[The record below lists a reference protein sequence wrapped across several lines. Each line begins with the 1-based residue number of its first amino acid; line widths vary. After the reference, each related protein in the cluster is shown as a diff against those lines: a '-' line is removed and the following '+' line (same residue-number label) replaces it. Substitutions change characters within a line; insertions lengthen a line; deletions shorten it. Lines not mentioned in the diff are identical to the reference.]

1 MFPNLRLEAPNFD
14 RIRQIVTGV
23 DWGWWPDPWACNRV
37 GYDAQNR
44 VLYVFGEARCFRTP
58 NRETAEL
65 VKKITAPEELIV
77 ADSAEAKSVADY
89 RAAGLNCRGAKKGP
103 GSVAY
108 SVKWLQSLEGIVIDP
123 EKCPGAAKEFLEA
136 RYQDGA
142 LPEKENHHIDAVRSA
157 AEYLWR
163 RGA

>member
-1 MFPNLRLEAPNFD
+1 M
-14 RIRQIVTGV
+14 V
-23 DWGWWPDPWACNRV
+23 
-37 GYDAQNR
+37 
-44 VLYVFGEARCFRTP
+44 
-58 NRETAEL
+58 
-65 VKKITAPEELIV
+65 APEELVV
-77 ADSAEAKSVADY
+77 ADSAECKSVADY

-108 SVKWLQSLEGIVIDP
+108 SVKWLQSLAGIVIDP
-123 EKCPGAAKEFLEA
+123 DKCPGAAKEFVEA

-142 LPEKENHHIDAVRSA
+142 LPEKENHHVDAVRYA